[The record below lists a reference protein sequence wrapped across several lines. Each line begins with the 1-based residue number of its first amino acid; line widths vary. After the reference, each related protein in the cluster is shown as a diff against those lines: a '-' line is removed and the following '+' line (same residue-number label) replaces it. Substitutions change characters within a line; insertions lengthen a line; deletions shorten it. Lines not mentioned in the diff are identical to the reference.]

1 MTITKF
7 TAGTVALATALAL
20 AACGNDD
27 DDASVT
33 TPAAVGQ
40 AEEDAADAD
49 TADAGDSASQP
60 VSDIQ
65 AAVDTFISALD
76 DLGIEHSDPVRGQA
90 QLSGA
95 EAVFDLSVDGFDAG
109 INVYPNAAAMETWQ
123 DASDSLGGIHVAK
136 DLAVLSLNT
145 DEGVADSA
153 EIAPRI
159 AEHIGGT
166 ARGV

>member
-7 TAGTVALATALAL
+7 TAGAVALATALAL
-20 AACGNDD
+20 AACSDD
-27 DDASVT
+27 DNEGAAGTTSAVT
-33 TPAAVGQ
+33 TDQAAENTQ
-40 AEEDAADAD
+40 
-49 TADAGDSASQP
+49 DAGDTDAAEQP

-65 AAVDTFISALD
+65 AAVDTFIGALD
-76 DLGIEHSDPVRGQA
+76 DLGIEHSEPVRGQV

-95 EAVFDLSVDGFDAG
+95 KAVFDLTVNGYDSG
-109 INVYPNAAAMETWQ
+109 INVYPDAESMATWQ
-123 DASDSLGGIHVAK
+123 EASEALGGIHVAK

-145 DEGVADSA
+145 TEGVADSA

-159 AEHIGGT
+159 AEHIDGT

>member
-7 TAGTVALATALAL
+7 TAGAVALATALAL
-20 AACGNDD
+20 AACGDD
-27 DDASVT
+27 DDDSSDASPAVVT
-33 TPAAVGQ
+33 DQAA
-40 AEEDAADAD
+40 ENTE
-49 TADAGDSASQP
+49 DAGDADAAEQP

-65 AAVDTFISALD
+65 TAVDTFIGALD
-76 DLGIEHSDPVRGQA
+76 DLGIEHSEPVRGVVE
-90 QLSGA
+90 LSGA
-95 EAVFDLSVDGFDAG
+95 KARFDLTVNGFDAG
-109 INVYPNAAAMETWQ
+109 INVYPDAEALETWQ
-123 DASDSLGGIHVAK
+123 GLSDSFGGIHVAK

-159 AEHIGGT
+159 AERIDGT